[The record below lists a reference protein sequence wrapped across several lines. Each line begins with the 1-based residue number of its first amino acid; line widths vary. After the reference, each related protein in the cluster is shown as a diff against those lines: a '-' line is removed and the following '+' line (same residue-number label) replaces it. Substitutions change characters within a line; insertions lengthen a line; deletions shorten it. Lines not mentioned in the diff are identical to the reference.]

1 MALVRPITSA
11 SLPKTENVDISE
23 TAKQQ
28 LAAFAESLHAR
39 GSPQTVRRYIGAC
52 ELLWPLLQSKTLLDL
67 TARDIQSALSKLH
80 ANGMQPRS
88 ISTTLSAWRAWFRY
102 LSKDDP
108 RYGLELFTGIRT
120 PRAPKRL
127 PNALTE
133 DDARQ
138 LLDLSLQNHSVDAAT
153 KGVNP
158 EHLIRDQAMFELL
171 YGCGIRVGELVSLDV
186 GDVEL
191 AAGEIRVR
199 GKGRKERV
207 LPLGG
212 AALRATQAW
221 LAARHVT
228 ALSTLREEAAALFLG
243 ARGGRIHATVVRD
256 VLRTRAVAQGIETHV
271 HPHRLRHSFASHM
284 LQASGDLRAVQELM
298 GHASIASTQVYTH
311 LDFRH
316 LAKVYDA
323 AHPRARGDKKKP

>member
-1 MALVRPITSA
+1 MVSKSA
-11 SLPKTENVDISE
+11 NLPKTESSDASE
-23 TAKQQ
+23 TTRQQ
-28 LAAFAESLHAR
+28 LVAFADSLRAR
-39 GSPQTVRRYIGAC
+39 GSPQTVRRYVGAC
-52 ELLWPLLQSKTLLDL
+52 ELLWPVLESKTLLDL
-67 TARDIQSALSKLH
+67 TARDIQTALSKLH

-108 RYGLELFTGIRT
+108 RYGLEVFAGIRT

-133 DDARQ
+133 DDAMQ
-138 LLDLSLQNHSVDAAT
+138 LLDVRSSTKSSAVDPSSNAQQ
-153 KGVNP
+153 
-158 EHLIRDQAMFELL
+158 LIRDQAMFELL
-171 YGCGIRVGELVSLDV
+171 YGCGMRVGELVSLDV
-186 GDVEL
+186 ADIGL

-212 AALRATQAW
+212 AAARAAQAW
-221 LAARHVT
+221 LEVRPVT
-228 ALSTLREEAAALFLG
+228 VRSATADDINALFLG
-243 ARGGRIHATVVRD
+243 ARGGRIHATVVRE
-256 VLRTRAVAQGIETHV
+256 VLRARAIVQGIETHV

-323 AHPRARGDKKKP
+323 AHPRARGDKKKN

>member
-1 MALVRPITSA
+1 MNTATHLPRTETA
-11 SLPKTENVDISE
+11 STTLE
-23 TAKQQ
+23 TAKLQ
-28 LAAFAESLHAR
+28 LDAFAESLRAR
-39 GSPQTVRRYIGAC
+39 GSPQTVRRYVGAC
-52 ELLWPLLQSKTLLDL
+52 VLLWPTLESKSLLEL
-67 TARDIQSALSKLH
+67 TARDVQTALSKLH

-88 ISTTLSAWRAWFRY
+88 IATTLSAWRAWVRY
-102 LSKDDP
+102 LSKDDS
-108 RYGLELFTGIRT
+108 RYGLELFAGIRT
-120 PRAPKRL
+120 PRAAKRL
-127 PNALTE
+127 PNAMTE

-138 LLDLSLQNHSVDAAT
+138 LL
-153 KGVNP
+153 NP
-158 EHLIRDQAMFELL
+158 VARDPLVVPSENEDSQHALRDQAMFELL

-186 GDVEL
+186 ADIAV

-221 LAARHVT
+221 LAARPTT
-228 ALSTLREEAAALFLG
+228 APLAPREDAAALFLG

-316 LAKVYDA
+316 LAKVYDS
-323 AHPRARGDKKKP
+323 AHPRARGDKKKT

>member
-1 MALVRPITSA
+1 MAIPSA
-11 SLPKTENVDISE
+11 SLPKTDDAENGES
-23 TAKQQ
+23 AKQQ
-28 LAAFAESLHAR
+28 LAAFAESLYAR
-39 GSPQTVRRYIGAC
+39 GSPQTVRRYVGAC
-52 ELLWPLLQSKTLLDL
+52 ELLWSSLESKTLLDL

-88 ISTTLSAWRAWFRY
+88 IATTLSAWRAWFRY

-108 RYGLELFTGIRT
+108 RYGLERFAGIRT
-120 PRAPKRL
+120 PRAPQRL

-133 DDARQ
+133 DDAMQ
-138 LLDLSLQNHSVDAAT
+138 LLDARPPNPSVDATIEGSNSGHPA
-153 KGVNP
+153 
-158 EHLIRDQAMFELL
+158 RDQAMFELL
-171 YGCGIRVGELVSLDV
+171 YGCGMRVGELVSLDIS
-186 GDVEL
+186 DIAL

-199 GKGRKERV
+199 GKGREERV

-212 AALRATQAW
+212 AAARSVRAW
-221 LAARHVT
+221 LDARPTSPV
-228 ALSTLREEAAALFLG
+228 EANALFLG
-243 ARGGRIHATVVRD
+243 ARGGRIHATVVRQ
-256 VLRTRAVAQGIETHV
+256 VLSSRAISQGIETHV

-323 AHPRARGDKKKP
+323 AHPRARESKKK

>member
-1 MALVRPITSA
+1 MAIKSA
-11 SLPKTENVDISE
+11 SLPKTENSVLSAAA
-23 TAKQQ
+23 TQQ
-28 LAAFAESLHAR
+28 LAAFAESLRAR
-39 GSPQTVRRYIGAC
+39 GSPQTVRRYVGAC
-52 ELLWPLLQSKTLLDL
+52 ELLWPLLESKSLLDL

-102 LSKDDP
+102 LAKDDP
-108 RYGLELFTGIRT
+108 RYGLELFVGIRT
-120 PRAPKRL
+120 PRAAKRL

-138 LLDLSLQNHSVDAAT
+138 LLGPITHDPAAT
-153 KGVNP
+153 ISADEGAN
-158 EHLIRDQAMFELL
+158 HAQRDQAMFELL
-171 YGCGIRVGELVSLDV
+171 YGCGMRVGELVSLDV
-186 GDVEL
+186 RDIGIE
-191 AAGEIRVR
+191 AGEIRVR
-199 GKGRKERV
+199 GKGGKERV

-221 LAARHVT
+221 LAVRPTTTSAPP
-228 ALSTLREEAAALFLG
+228 SDAAALFLG

-256 VLRTRAVAQGIETHV
+256 VLRNRAIAQNIETHV

-316 LAKVYDA
+316 LANVYDA
-323 AHPRARGDKKKP
+323 AHPRAREDKKKP